1 MEILLTTYHP
11 RRLVKDIGK
20 RLDLPSQ
27 TIGLEEVIKLSR
39 HYGKGIISSFDFS
52 DGVSLLLLN
61 CEFREDWTLLFDQ
74 DIFHPLQFNLNIEGG
89 IKHFYHNQGIQYF
102 LNPLQGTITANKC
115 GNTQGFQF
123 PKDQQIIFI
132 SLMINRQQYAKKIN
146 TVLDNIPEKLTQVF
160 ADVEAKSPFF
170 YQGNYSITSSECVQI
185 IVKDQ
190 HTGLVRSTYL
200 EGVSLELLSY
210 QIKQFR
216 DDLASPGKQLTLR
229 KQDIDKILEARNIL
243 LEQLQDPPVTLEL
256 SKQLGV
262 NQTKLKSGFKKLF
275 DKPIKTWLRDK
286 RLETAKLLLLD
297 DTLSIREIAE
307 KVGYTNQ
314 SYFSKRFQEKY
325 GALPKDFAK
334 SLRAKYIEQ

>member
-1 MEILLTTYHP
+1 MEVLLTTYHP
-11 RRLVKDIGK
+11 RRIIEEIGK

-27 TIGLEEVIKLSR
+27 TSGLEEIIDLSK
-39 HYGKGIISSFDFS
+39 HYGKGTITSFNFS
-52 DGVSLLLLN
+52 DGISLFLLN
-61 CEFREDWTLLFDQ
+61 CEFKEDWTLLFDK

-89 IKHFYHNQGIQYF
+89 IKHFFNNQGIQYF
-102 LNPLQGTITANKC
+102 LNPLQGTITANKF
-115 GNTQGFQF
+115 GDTQGFQF
-123 PKDQQIIFI
+123 PKDQKITFI
-132 SLMINRQQYAKKIN
+132 SLMINRQQYAEKID
-146 TVLDNIPEKLTQVF
+146 TILGKIPEKLNQVF
-160 ADVEAKSPFF
+160 TDVEAQFPFF
-170 YQGNYSITSSECVQI
+170 YQGNYSMTSSECAQT

-200 EGVSLELLSY
+200 EGISLELLSY

-216 DDLASPGKQLTLR
+216 DDLASPGKQVTLR
-229 KQDIDKILEARNIL
+229 QQDIDKILEARNIL

-307 KVGYTNQ
+307 RVGYTNQ
-314 SYFSKRFQEKY
+314 SYFSKRFHEKY

-334 SLRAKYIEQ
+334 ALRAKYVEQ